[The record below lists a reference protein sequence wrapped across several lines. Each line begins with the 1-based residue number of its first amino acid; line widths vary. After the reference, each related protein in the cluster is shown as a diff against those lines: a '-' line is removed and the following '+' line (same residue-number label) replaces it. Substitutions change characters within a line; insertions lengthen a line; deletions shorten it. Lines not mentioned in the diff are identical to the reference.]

1 MKKLLVLPGDG
12 IGREVCDAALPVLK
26 LLHLPIEVQFGEIG
40 WECWQRDGDP
50 VPDTTWEQIAASDA
64 VLLGAI
70 TSKGKKEAEAEL
82 LPALQG
88 KNQKYVSPVIQM
100 RQRLDLFA
108 NVRPVQHML
117 GNRKPFRCCVIRE
130 NTEGMYSG
138 LDKHGV
144 PKALQEMLKHPN
156 LEKSGPENATFS
168 VRLQTKFGM
177 ERLFRYAFSYA
188 IEQQYTRVTL
198 ADKPNVLRESGQF
211 AADLFY
217 AIAAEYPEIKA
228 DIQNVDAVALWLERR
243 PQAFGVIVAENMFGD
258 ILSDLAGGVMGG
270 LGLAPSA
277 NVGNQICY
285 FEPVHGSAPKMA
297 GKGRANPAAMFMT
310 IGLTLRHLG
319 FNESAARIE
328 AAVKSITQRGKTVT
342 YDLGGNANTQEM
354 AQAILAEI
362 AQPSV
367 VYRAS
372 VLCIG
377 DELLRGEF
385 VDSNM
390 MAFSKKL
397 HQHGYQVGLKMVCGD
412 QLAAINNAL
421 GICFGQSDTVII
433 SGGLGPTS
441 DDLTREAIAIA
452 TEQPLF
458 FDDASWQA
466 IQTRLQVFGLTVH
479 PSNRKQALFP
489 RDAVILLNEHGTAHG
504 FSLQWQGKVIHVLPG
519 PPNECQPMLSA
530 ILAQQA
536 DVSRQKIH
544 QWRLLGVIES
554 DIADAVDQIIA
565 GITEASASYL
575 RRYPY
580 VDVRLALDFSCQQE
594 AALVEKMKK
603 LLTPYVVSTDGRTA
617 LDIVRE
623 NITPTVNLRD
633 EMTQGAFAGLLP
645 HHQLNGDTK
654 TTTIHAWLVGDTQP
668 PYEGTLGLYCH
679 IRYLG
684 KEHEFSLTIPKRG
697 PEIIHYLCEFIAW
710 TMLRAELI
718 TYK

>member
-26 LLHLPIEVQFGEIG
+26 LLNLPIELQFGEIG
-40 WECWQRDGDP
+40 WECWKRDGDP
-50 VPDTTWEQIAASDA
+50 VPETTWKQIAESDA

-82 LPALQG
+82 APALQG

-144 PKALQEMLKHPN
+144 PIILEEMLKHPN
-156 LEKSGPENATFS
+156 LEKSGPENAAFS

-188 IEQQYTRVTL
+188 VEHKHARVTL

-211 AADLFY
+211 IADIFY
-217 AIAAEYPEIKA
+217 AIAADYPEIEA
-228 DIQNVDAVALWLERR
+228 DIHNVDAVALWLERR

-277 NVGNQICY
+277 NIGNQICY

-319 FNESAARIE
+319 FHEPAARIE
-328 AAVKSITQRGKTVT
+328 EAVKNTIQRGKTVT
-342 YDLGGNANTQEM
+342 YDLGGNAGTQEM

-362 AQPSV
+362 ARPLAIH
-367 VYRAS
+367 RAS
-372 VLCIG
+372 ILCIG

-385 VDSNM
+385 INSNM
-390 MAFSKKL
+390 AEFSKKL
-397 HQHGYQVGLKMVCGD
+397 HFHGYQVGLQIACGD

-421 GICFGQSDTVII
+421 GICFGQSDTLII

-452 TEQPLF
+452 TERPLE
-458 FDDASWQA
+458 FDSASWQA
-466 IQTRLQVFGLTVH
+466 IQNRLQNFGLKVH

-489 RDAVILLNEHGTAHG
+489 RDAVILPNEHGTASG
-504 FSLQWQGKVIHVLPG
+504 FSLQWQGKIIHVLPG
-519 PPNECQPMLSA
+519 PPNECLPMLDA
-530 ILAQQA
+530 LLAQQPHIQH
-536 DVSRQKIH
+536 QKVY

-554 DIADAVDQIIA
+554 DIADAVDQLIA
-565 GITEASASYL
+565 QTPEANASYL
-575 RRYPY
+575 WRYPY
-580 VDVRLALDFSCQQE
+580 VDVRLALDCDCQQE
-594 AALVEKMKK
+594 AVLVEKIEI
-603 LLTPYVVSTDGRTA
+603 LLAPHVISTDGRTA
-617 LDIVRE
+617 LEIVRE
-623 NITPTVNLRD
+623 NITPVLNLRD
-633 EMTQGAFAGLLP
+633 EMTQGAFAKSLP
-645 HHQLNGDTK
+645 HLQLSDTK
-654 TTTIHAWLVGDTQP
+654 SATMHAWLVGDTHP
-668 PYEGTLGLYCH
+668 PYKGTLELRCH
-679 IRYLG
+679 VHYLG
-684 KEHEFSLTIPKRG
+684 EEREFSLTIPKRG
-697 PEIIHYLCEFIAW
+697 PEIINYFCEFIAW
-710 TMLRAELI
+710 AMLRANLI